1 MDTQRFRSKVDW
13 WIALIL
19 AVGIVMLVGSFGVSY
34 ERLPMNTENA
44 IAFVVVAGATLLLIW
59 IPLATYYDVDKTTL
73 TIVAGPIRWRIPI
86 TDITEVEETRSPI
99 SAPALSLDRLR
110 IRYTN
115 GKCVMVSPRD
125 KAAFLKSIGHSIRH
139 RG

>member
-1 MDTQRFRSKVDW
+1 METQRFRSKVDW

-19 AVGIVMLVGSFGVSY
+19 AVGVVMLVATFGASY
-34 ERLPMNTENA
+34 ERMPMNTENVIMFA
-44 IAFVVVAGATLLLIW
+44 VVAGATLLLIW
-59 IPLATYYDVDKTTL
+59 IPLATYYEVDRTTL
-73 TIVAGPIRWRIPI
+73 RIVSGPIRWRIPI
-86 TDITEVEETRSPI
+86 TDITAVEETRSPI

-115 GKCVMVSPRD
+115 GKCIMVSPRD
-125 KAAFLKSIGHSIRH
+125 KAAFLKSIGHSLRH